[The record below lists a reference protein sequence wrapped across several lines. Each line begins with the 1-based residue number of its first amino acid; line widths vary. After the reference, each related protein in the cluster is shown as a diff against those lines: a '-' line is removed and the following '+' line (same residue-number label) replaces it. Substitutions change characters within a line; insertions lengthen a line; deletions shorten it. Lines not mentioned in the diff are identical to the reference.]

1 MPSPRFV
8 PAGTFHSLLLALAT
22 LAPAPLLAASAV
34 VGTGTPASCT
44 EAAFDAG
51 ITAVNSGG
59 GTLSFDCGPEP
70 HLILV
75 TAQRALAG
83 PIVIDGGGRI
93 TLSGGLATR
102 IFWVQDQ
109 AEVELR
115 DIVLTHGRSSAGP
128 GGAVL
133 VTGGGAPADTVLVL
147 NRAAVRESTSSFWGG
162 GIAASN
168 AEVQLLL
175 SSVTGNE
182 TNGGGGG
189 INLNVGVLVLFE
201 AEIADNLSGGSG
213 GGVEFWTG
221 ELYMNRSVVDRNT
234 AENAATPPFGGGMSL
249 RDLSVASI
257 EGSRFAGNWSRSSGG
272 GLHVWGTTELFL
284 LQSTFSANMVF
295 EDVGGGMAIFAPALV
310 QARDITVEGNRAGGG
325 GGIEVT
331 GALNLANATLSNNLS
346 VAAGGGALRNSGVVT
361 LHHVTI
367 AGNVALN
374 SGGGVHQFAAGGIEL
389 TNVLFAG
396 NLDVLGNAS
405 DCFFQQAPS
414 QFQFSLWPQATC
426 GSSAANGNHPNT
438 VVDLPRLAISCNGA
452 PGQEQTMTHDLPA
465 GAAVDNGACILPGLA
480 ADQRGVA
487 RPQGP
492 ACDIGAV
499 EKSTPSC
506 NGLFRDGFERSTT
519 LAWSDSTL

>member
-1 MPSPRFV
+1 MPNSRSVLSAAVPCLLVGLAAFV
-8 PAGTFHSLLLALAT
+8 PAALSAT
-22 LAPAPLLAASAV
+22 SAV

-44 EAAFDAG
+44 EAAFAAG

-75 TAQRALAG
+75 TTERPLAG
-83 PIVIDGGGRI
+83 QVVVDGGGRI

-102 IFWVQDQ
+102 IFSVQDQ

-115 DIVLTHGRSSAGP
+115 DIVLSHGRSNAGP
-128 GGAVL
+128 GGAVI
-133 VTGGGAPADTVLVL
+133 VTGTGAPTDTVLVL
-147 NRAAVRESTSSFWGG
+147 VRAVVRESTTSFWGG
-162 GIAASN
+162 GIAATN
-168 AEVQLLL
+168 AEVQLLY

-182 TNGGGGG
+182 ANGGGGG
-189 INLNVGVLVLFE
+189 VNLNGGVLVLFE
-201 AEIADNLSGGSG
+201 AEIADNRSGGSG
-213 GGVEFWTG
+213 GGIEFWTG

-234 AENAATPPFGGGMSL
+234 AENAATPPFGGGMSI
-249 RDLSVASI
+249 RDLSIASI
-257 EGSRFAGNWSRSSGG
+257 ESSRFAGNWSRSSGG

-284 LQSTFSANMVF
+284 LQSTFSGNMVF
-295 EDVGGGMAIFAPALV
+295 EDVGGGIAILAPALV
-310 QARDITVEGNRAGGG
+310 QARNITVEGNRAGGG
-325 GGIEVT
+325 GGIEAN
-331 GALNLANATLSNNLS
+331 GALNLANATISNNLS
-346 VAAGGGALRNSGVVT
+346 VAAGGGALRNSGVAT

-374 SGGGVHQFAAGGIEL
+374 SGGGIHQFASGGIEL

-396 NLDVLGNAS
+396 NMDLLGNPS

-426 GSSAANGNHPNT
+426 GSSTANGNHPNT
-438 VVDLPRLAISCNGA
+438 VVDLPRLALSCAGT
-452 PGQEQTMTHDLPA
+452 EQTMTHDLPA

-480 ADQRGVA
+480 ADQRGVE

-499 EKSTPSC
+499 EKAAPSC
-506 NGLFRDGFERSTT
+506 NGLFLDGFERGTT
-519 LAWSDSTL
+519 LAWSERTR

>member
-1 MPSPRFV
+1 MPNSRTFLSAAAPCLLVGLTALV
-8 PAGTFHSLLLALAT
+8 PALVSAT
-22 LAPAPLLAASAV
+22 SAV

-44 EAAFDAG
+44 EATFDAG

-59 GTLSFDCGPEP
+59 GTLSFNCGPAP

-75 TAQRALAG
+75 TAEKPLSGQ
-83 PIVIDGGGRI
+83 IVVDGGDRI

-109 AEVELR
+109 SEVELR
-115 DIVLTHGRSSAGP
+115 QIVLTHGRASAGP
-128 GGAVL
+128 GGAVI
-133 VTGGGAPADTVLVL
+133 VTGAGLPGETKLTL
-147 NRAAVRESTSSFWGG
+147 YRAAIRNSTASSWGG
-162 GIAASN
+162 GIAATN
-168 AEVQLLL
+168 AEVHLLW
-175 SSVTGNE
+175 SSVSGNE
-182 TNGGGGG
+182 SNGGGGG
-189 INLNVGVLVLFE
+189 INLNVGVLNLFE
-201 AEIADNLSGGSG
+201 AEIADNRSGGSG

-221 ELYMNRSVVDRNT
+221 ELYMDRSVVDRNT
-234 AENAATPPFGGGMSL
+234 AENVGTPPPGGGMSI
-249 RDLSVASI
+249 RDLTVASI
-257 EGSRFAGNWSRSSGG
+257 ESSRFAGNWSRSSGG

-284 LQSTFSANMVF
+284 LQSTFSSNMVF
-295 EDVGGGMAIFAPALV
+295 EDAGGGLAIFAPALV

-346 VAAGGGALRNSGVVT
+346 VAAGGGALRNSGAVT

-374 SGGGVHQFAAGGIEL
+374 SGGGVHQFASGGIEL

-396 NLDVLGNAS
+396 NLDLLGNPS

-414 QFQFSLWPQATC
+414 QLQFSLWPQATC
-426 GSSAANGNHPNT
+426 GSSTANGNHPNT
-438 VVDLPRLAISCNGA
+438 AVDLPRLALSCAGA
-452 PGQEQTMTHDLPA
+452 EQTMTHDLPA

-499 EKSTPSC
+499 ERSGPSC
-506 NGLFRDGFERSTT
+506 NGLFLDGFERGTT
-519 LAWSDSTL
+519 LAWSDSTP